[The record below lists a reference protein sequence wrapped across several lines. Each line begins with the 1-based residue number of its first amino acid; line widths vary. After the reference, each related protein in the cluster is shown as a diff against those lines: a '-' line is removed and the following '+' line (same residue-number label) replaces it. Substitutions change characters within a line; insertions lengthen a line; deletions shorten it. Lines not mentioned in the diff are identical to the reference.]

1 MESRY
6 ELLVR
11 VAYKHAFFSNRK
23 FDRISTEPTAAT
35 QAVLMGSG
43 LLFRPDGDGFRVLFD
58 TLWGGG
64 VRKRDDVL
72 KEGLNLLFQ
81 LTLNDPDFYYYT
93 DLGEGDLT
101 RAYFYLSNVSPAGEE
116 RPGPEG
122 SGLLHERD
130 FVTDEDRVWFGKL
143 PRHFTGRPFGWI
155 QLVPDAKLKGTYEAR
170 WPVRSV
176 YWNYIVVSS
185 HLRELNKP
193 AILDPVTKQVF
204 AGPTPILLPDN
215 RKALSFVSETPISF
229 LAAEKQ
235 LFQLVENFDKDS
247 GKYKVVLSA
256 LPRADPSIL
265 SDVRTS
271 ASRGRGLAGDPEA
284 AGQEAA
290 GPEGNESQA
299 ADETKK
305 TTAYF
310 SEIFIY

>member
-1 MESRY
+1 
-6 ELLVR
+6 
-11 VAYKHAFFSNRK
+11 
-23 FDRISTEPTAAT
+23 
-35 QAVLMGSG
+35 MGNG
-43 LLFRPDGDGFRVLFD
+43 LLFRADGDGFRLLFD

-64 VRKRDDVL
+64 ARERNDL
-72 KEGLNLLFQ
+72 LREGLSLLFQ

-101 RAYFYLSNVSPAGEE
+101 RSYFYVSNVSPAGEE

-122 SGLLHERD
+122 SGLLHDGD

-143 PRHFTGRPFGWI
+143 PRHFTGQPFGWI
-155 QLVPDAKLKGTYEAR
+155 QLVLDPKLKDTYEAR

-185 HLRELNKP
+185 HLQELKKP

-204 AGPTPILLPDN
+204 AGPTPIFLPDN
-215 RKALSFVSETPISF
+215 RRALSFVSETPISF

-235 LFQLVENFDKDS
+235 LFQLVKNFDEVS
-247 GKYKVVLSA
+247 GEYKVVLSA

-265 SDVRTS
+265 SDVRNP
-271 ASRGRGLAGDPEA
+271 ASRGRGLPGDPEA
-284 AGQEAA
+284 TGQEAP

-299 ADETKK
+299 ADGTRK